1 MADETG
7 RGNHA
12 RVVAQAYIRKYDIQ
26 DPPTPI
32 HQMIEAEGLTIAP
45 MRWGTDSPLDGLL
58 VCNKRVIALNMDKP
72 PRRQRFSLAH
82 ELGHY
87 ALNHNYLKQLEPAID
102 LDHPPARVHPAHD
115 PFEAEAN
122 EFANE
127 LLVPLQLLKRFRPA
141 PEQEKDGSGQGF
153 HRPFA
158 NLAKRMN
165 KPRVLKEQDLAN
177 LFEVSAEV
185 IFIAL
190 TRHKLL

>member
-1 MADETG
+1 MADETR
-7 RGNHA
+7 RGDHA
-12 RVVAQAYIRKYDIQ
+12 RAVAQTYIRKHDIQ

-32 HQMIEAEGLTIAP
+32 HQIIEAEGLTIAP
-45 MRWGTDSPLDGLL
+45 MHWGKESPLDGLL
-58 VCNKRVIALNMDKP
+58 VRNKRVIALNVDKP

-87 ALNHNYLKQLEPAID
+87 ALNHDYLKQLGPAID
-102 LDHPPARVHPAHD
+102 IDHPPEGVHPRHN
-115 PFEAEAN
+115 PLEAEAD

-127 LLVPLQLLKRFRPA
+127 LLVPPQLLKRFRLA
-141 PEQEKDGSGQGF
+141 PEHQREGSGKAF

-158 NLAKRMN
+158 NLARRMN
-165 KPRVLKEQDLAN
+165 TQRVLKEKDLAD